1 MAKTA
6 FRDEI
11 LDRLWSAQDK
21 EYKKFDDRLT
31 PGADPSI
38 RIGVRKPALRV
49 LAKEIANG
57 DFRKY
62 INELPEKCYWEERLI
77 QGMIT
82 GYAKVGHDEWEEMIS
97 DFVPYITDWS
107 ICDSTV
113 TTQKRIKKEAAET
126 WPLIR
131 KYLRSKRPFDIRFGA
146 IVCLDYYINEEYT
159 GRVLSELVSISENIT
174 SIIPAEKL
182 RLRKGETPS
191 DEYYTMMGCA
201 WCLAECC
208 SKYPEEAFAVL
219 ESGRLDPVTQNKA
232 IQKARESYRVSDKD
246 KAYLKTL
253 KMI

>member
-31 PGADPSI
+31 PGADPSMK
-38 RIGVRKPALRV
+38 IGVRKPALRAI
-49 LAKEIANG
+49 AKEIAND

-62 INELPEKCYWEERLI
+62 INELPEKCYWEERLL

-82 GYAKVGHDEWEEMIS
+82 GYAKVGHGEWEEMIR

-107 ICDSTV
+107 ICDSAV
-113 TTQKRIKKEAAET
+113 TTQKRIKKEAGMT
-126 WPLIR
+126 WPLALE
-131 KYLRSKRPFDIRFGA
+131 YLRSKRPFDIRFGA
-146 IVCLDYYINEEYT
+146 IVCLDYYINDEYT
-159 GRVLSELVSISENIT
+159 DRVLPELVRISESIT
-174 SIIPAEKL
+174 SRIPAEKL
-182 RLRKGETPS
+182 RLRKGEAPS
-191 DEYYTMMGCA
+191 GEYYTMMGCS

-208 SKYPEEAFAVL
+208 AKFPERAFAVL
-219 ESGRLDPVTQNKA
+219 KSGRLDPVTQNKA
-232 IQKARESYRVSDKD
+232 IQKARESYRVSDENKT
-246 KAYLKTL
+246 YLKTL